1 MVTPISNGQNA
12 LVGAATQEQSQRQQ
26 IERVLR
32 QAAPSDAVSHKAT
45 SAEELVEPIKRIN
58 ETLRPYALQ
67 FDLENDHA
75 QVITRIVDMETG
87 EQIRQI
93 PSEEVLR
100 IAEQLGDIQGLLVQQ
115 QV

>member
-1 MVTPISNGQNA
+1 MVTPISNGQTA
-12 LVGAATQEQSQRQQ
+12 LVGASAQELTHHQQ
-26 IERVLR
+26 IDRVLR
-32 QAAPSDAVSHKAT
+32 QVAPPEATESEAVST
-45 SAEELVEPIKRIN
+45 DELVESIKRIN
-58 ETLRPYALQ
+58 ETLRPYALK

-75 QVITRIVDMETG
+75 RVITRLVDLETG

-100 IAEQLGDIQGLLVQQ
+100 VAEQLGAIQGLLVQQ